1 MERDE
6 YLPSRRVVAGIRAA
20 SAGFPLD
27 LFVVFATW
35 SPWARRVYK
44 AFASSYKNG
53 LQGVSTGF
61 SAFPVDPPRRFV
73 RHVTALRSSRRDRA
87 PRRRAR
93 LDVGLG

>member
-61 SAFPVDPPRRFV
+61 SAFPVAGQTEPDVEPGMPR
-73 RHVTALRSSRRDRA
+73 TPSLSRNFM
-87 PRRRAR
+87 
-93 LDVGLG
+93 